1 MLLAQTI
8 AQLRTD
14 ALTDNAVLTS
24 LTSLLNGPR
33 KPALLESVSVT
44 EIALGEEFPIFSNC
58 RIHPVEDEDG
68 RSGGRLQARMDV
80 DLSDFITLG
89 IETTLVLNYPRPR
102 IAVLPVA
109 LSVSV
114 VRFSGTLSISF
125 EPASMSTGPESPASD
140 MSTSAIHDETAAPSR
155 TPTTLTF
162 SFLPNYTLSLST
174 RSLLGARSRLQDVPK
189 IAQIIES
196 QLRTWFEDRCVS
208 PKTQQIIVPSLW
220 PRMKNV
226 VDEDEKGTVAKPDV
240 DISKT
245 SGIQDPREEEA
256 RQGLEGEEYG
266 RNTDAGQEWEGLR
279 QRVSGL
285 ASTNLST
292 GVRQTYGRQDRDE
305 NTQEWLRT
313 SDLEMPGPMPGTL
326 VS

>member
-24 LTSLLNGPR
+24 LTDLLNGPR

-125 EPASMSTGPESPASD
+125 EPVSMSTGPESPTSN
-140 MSTSAIHDETAAPSR
+140 MSTSAIHDETTPPNR

-196 QLRTWFEDRCVS
+196 QLRTWFEERCVS

-220 PRMKNV
+220 PRMRNV
-226 VDEDEKGTVAKPDV
+226 VDEDEKGTVGKPDV

-245 SGIQDPREEEA
+245 SSVRDPREEA
-256 RQGLEGEEYG
+256 RQELAEEEEYR
-266 RNTDAGQEWEGLR
+266 RNTEAGQEWEGLR

-285 ASTNLST
+285 VSMDGST
-292 GVRQTYGRQDRDE
+292 GARQTYDRQNRDE

-313 SDLEMPGPMPGTL
+313 SDLEMPGPMPGAL